1 MLTNLVDTKK
11 VLYLCSVLV
20 KWYTITLTQIQNN
33 MLQIKNLSFS
43 YRKPTHELFCDFSL
57 DLLPGNVY
65 GLLGK
70 NGAGKSTLIYLMTG
84 LLTPAS
90 GMVTLD
96 GEDVRRRLPKTL
108 SDMFLV
114 PEEFELPHITL
125 SQFVSINSPFYP
137 RFSNEDMNRYLDIF
151 EMEHDVKL
159 QSLSMGQKKKV
170 FMSFALATNTQVL
183 IMDEPTNGLDIPS
196 KSQFRKIIAQG
207 MTDDKMMLFSTH
219 QVRDIE
225 AILDHVTIIDQS
237 RVLLNTGLAEVS
249 SRLAFRPLREGD
261 QPLLV
266 QQGVMGAL
274 AVVPAKP
281 GEETQV
287 DLEMLFNATLQQ
299 PAAIG
304 QLFNK

>member
-1 MLTNLVDTKK
+1 
-11 VLYLCSVLV
+11 
-20 KWYTITLTQIQNN
+20 
-33 MLQIKNLSFS
+33 MLQIKDLKFS
-43 YRKPTHELFCDFSL
+43 YLKPNRELFNDFSL

-84 LLTPAS
+84 LLTPVS
-90 GMVTLD
+90 GQVTLD
-96 GEDVRRRLPKTL
+96 GNDVRRRLPITL

-114 PEEFELPHITL
+114 PEEFDLPHISL
-125 SQFVSINSPFYP
+125 NKFISINAPFYP
-137 RFSNEDMNRYLDIF
+137 RFSMDDMNRYLDIF
-151 EMEHDVKL
+151 EIEHNIKL

-196 KSQFRKIIAQG
+196 KSQFRKIIAMG
-207 MTDDKMMLFSTH
+207 MNDEKLMLFSTH

-237 RVLLNTGLAEVS
+237 RVLLNTSIADVS
-249 SRLAFRPLREGD
+249 SRLAFRQLRDGD
-261 QPLLV
+261 RPLLV
-266 QQGVMGAL
+266 QQGPMGSM
-274 AVVPAKP
+274 AVVPASP
-281 GEETQV
+281 NEETQV

-299 PAAIG
+299 PQAIKE
-304 QLFNK
+304 LFSKNS